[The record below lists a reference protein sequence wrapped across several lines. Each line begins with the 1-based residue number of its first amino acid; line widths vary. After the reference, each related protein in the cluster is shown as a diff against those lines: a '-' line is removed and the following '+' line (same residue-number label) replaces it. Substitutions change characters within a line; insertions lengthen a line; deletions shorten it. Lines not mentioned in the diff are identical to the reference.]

1 MLLLWEKLVR
11 VKLSIIPNHILTGH
25 SGQESHSFTWPKV
38 KDAKAMSK
46 SEHISKLN
54 AKMIHFERVMCNA
67 HCTDSHHGTD
77 CERVHISFKYVFKCE
92 FVYFG
97 YFVCVFAIFG
107 LCTQC
112 RWFGIA
118 AKPGQP
124 SKYDTEIYIMEFHVT
139 EYKLRLII
147 WLQLMHISALLLRA
161 WMNEWIFVCLF
172 VCLCMWLWSS
182 EFISFCGKHE
192 VLYRCMWLP
201 DQQFFY
207 TFVLHSSN
215 LADSFR
221 SDLIH
226 LWFT

>member
-1 MLLLWEKLVR
+1 MHTALIHTMELTVR
-11 VKLSIIPNHILTGH
+11 GCI
-25 SGQESHSFTWPKV
+25 F
-38 KDAKAMSK
+38 
-46 SEHISKLN
+46 
-54 AKMIHFERVMCNA
+54 R
-67 HCTDSHHGTD
+67 
-77 CERVHISFKYVFKCE
+77 ISFKFPVFKCE

-161 WMNEWIFVCLF
+161 WMNEWIFVCLCVCVCDCGQVSLSVF
-172 VCLCMWLWSS
+172 VVNTRCYIGVCGYRISNFFTHLFFIHQIWLTLSGQ
-182 EFISFCGKHE
+182 I
-192 VLYRCMWLP
+192 
-201 DQQFFY
+201 
-207 TFVLHSSN
+207 
-215 LADSFR
+215 
-221 SDLIH
+221 
-226 LWFT
+226 